1 MKQRFAVK
9 LRFVTAIRMM
19 AGFVALFAQLGIA
32 GASVID
38 SQNGANAAAHFESG
52 GTDLHY
58 AHNEA
63 DCFMCRAQ
71 HLGDAAPFNVAAP
84 GLPAPSGS
92 SVAPRDEQVVA
103 FSAAGPGNSR
113 APPATV

>member
-1 MKQRFAVK
+1 
-9 LRFVTAIRMM
+9 MM

-58 AHNEA
+58 AHHEA
-63 DCFMCRAQ
+63 DCFLCRAQ
-71 HLGDAAPFNVAAP
+71 HLGDAAPFNVHAH
-84 GLPAPSGS
+84 GLPAPSLS
-92 SVAPRDEQVVA
+92 SVAPHDQQVVA
-103 FSAAGPGNSR
+103 FSAAGARNSR

>member
-1 MKQRFAVK
+1 MKPGLATK
-9 LRFVTAIRMM
+9 LRPLIAIRMM
-19 AGFVALFAQLGIA
+19 ATIVAVFAQLGVV
-32 GASVID
+32 GASVVD
-38 SQNGANAAAHFESG
+38 SQNGSSAAAHFESG

-71 HLGDAAPFNVAAP
+71 HLGDAAPFNMHSPELPTLSSAAF
-84 GLPAPSGS
+84 A
-92 SVAPRDEQVVA
+92 VRDEQIVA
-103 FSAAGPGNSR
+103 FSAAGLRNSR